1 MNDFTTLVTL
11 LATLSVAVERA
22 VEIFKGFIPY
32 LNQTL
37 PAGTAENRRRAFMQV
52 IAVIFG
58 TIAAYFAKGQIE
70 AIGAAKW
77 LTHPGLHYAGYV
89 IVGFLTAGGSAF
101 WNHILDI
108 IGALK
113 TQKEKAANAAPA
125 PVQPAAVAAVA
136 AVVAPAAKP

>member
-1 MNDFTTLVTL
+1 MNDFTILVTL

-22 VEIFKGFIPY
+22 VEIFKGFVPY

-37 PAGTAENRRRAFMQV
+37 NPGSAENRRRALLQV

-58 TIAAYFAKGQIE
+58 TIASYLAKGQIQ
-70 AIGAAKW
+70 AIGAARW
-77 LTHPGLHYAGYV
+77 LTDQSLHYAGYV
-89 IVGFLTAGGSAF
+89 IVGCLTAGGSAF

-113 TQKEKAANAAPA
+113 TQQETAARNPAPA
-125 PVQPAAVAAVA
+125 PMQQAAVAAVA
-136 AVVAPAAKP
+136 AVVKP